1 MGNEKLKQTVAA
13 MALASAPLLQAV
25 PTADSDGLPR
35 FAPKGRPRGRCH
47 DMKKKRKRRMVK
59 ESRRRNR

>member
-1 MGNEKLKQTVAA
+1 MSDKLKEHALSTL
-13 MALASAPLLQAV
+13 ALASVASLASVPAVDDSPLPQYRPA
-25 PTADSDGLPR
+25 R
-35 FAPKGRPRGRCH
+35 KPRGRCR